1 MLSSCS
7 SEKKSNPDTNKL
19 EQSVKLNLDEY
30 SAHGNPEIQ
39 YLFIGM
45 KGREIEYPESHI
57 HQEFESIQK
66 KYAKTEEFDF
76 EDNFISSAFRLEF
89 GSFDADSPNLDYVQG
104 VFPGLDSSHQ
114 VLFAFY
120 HFDRLV
126 YKEGMRGFLGRMG
139 YMSPAIWQSFE
150 ITGCGEASVRFKLM
164 LDAWLHGEGR
174 ADKILRKGGESWN
187 QVWPERGP
195 SIEQIE
201 EIKAFEIWYNEDE
214 NKHQIHRKMEKWLV
228 KKHHG

>member
-1 MLSSCS
+1 M
-7 SEKKSNPDTNKL
+7 L

-30 SAHGNPEIQ
+30 SEHAKPEVQ

-45 KGREIEYPESHI
+45 KGKGIEYPESHI
-57 HQEFESIQK
+57 HQEFDSIQK
-66 KYAKTEEFDF
+66 KYSQSETF
-76 EDNFISSAFRLEF
+76 ESENNFVSSAFQLEF

-120 HFDRLV
+120 HFDRIV

-139 YMSPAIWQSFE
+139 YLSPAIWQSFE
-150 ITGCGEASVRFKLM
+150 ITGCNEASIRFKLM
-164 LDAWLHGEGR
+164 LDAWLIGEGR
-174 ADKILRKGGESWN
+174 ADKILRKEGESWN
-187 QVWPERGP
+187 KVWPERGP

-201 EIKAFEIWYNEDE
+201 EIKAFEFWYNQLE
-214 NKHQIHRKMEKWLV
+214 NKKQIHSKIAEWLV